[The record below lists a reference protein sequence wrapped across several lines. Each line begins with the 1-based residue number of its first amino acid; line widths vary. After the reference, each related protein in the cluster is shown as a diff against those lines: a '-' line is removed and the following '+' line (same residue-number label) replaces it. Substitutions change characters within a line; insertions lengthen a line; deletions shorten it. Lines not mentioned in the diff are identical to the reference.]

1 MRGHRTIKGQRSAK
15 RAMINEQH
23 SPLPSDPPAGAA
35 IFELRGPAE
44 AAAQTTLSNSALTN
58 TEKERKLC
66 GQSVFYSSIYCRQVV
81 RRVFLQRTKD
91 VLCKT

>member
-1 MRGHRTIKGQRSAK
+1 MRGHRTIKGQRGAK

-44 AAAQTTLSNSALTN
+44 AAAQTALSNSALTN
-58 TEKERKLC
+58 TEKERKLR
-66 GQSVFYSSIYCRQVV
+66 GQSVFYSSQVYLLSAGGASRFPTEDKGCFV
-81 RRVFLQRTKD
+81 
-91 VLCKT
+91 